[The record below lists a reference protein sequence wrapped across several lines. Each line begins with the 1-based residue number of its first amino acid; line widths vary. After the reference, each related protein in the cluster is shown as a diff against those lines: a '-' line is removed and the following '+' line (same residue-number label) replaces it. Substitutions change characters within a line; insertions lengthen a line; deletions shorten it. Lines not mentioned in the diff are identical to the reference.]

1 MREKLAR
8 EIAEVLKQPAMVQR
22 ANETGYELVGN
33 GPDQFGGF
41 LLTQRDQAGVAL
53 AGKPKIN

>member
-1 MREKLAR
+1 
-8 EIAEVLKQPAMVQR
+8 
-22 ANETGYELVGN
+22 VGN